1 MWFATLEPWRLRV
14 DQIEVFQALIN
25 IELSIKKVAR
35 QCQHGEGRTSNKNLL
50 CPETTQ
56 LLSHWSVVEAPRWF
70 SPLSTMVGHPG
81 MIRGN
86 TENKFPSWQT
96 DTCPD
101 SA

>member
-1 MWFATLEPWRLRV
+1 MWFATLEPGRLRV
-14 DQIEVFQALIN
+14 DQIEVFQVLIN
-25 IELSIKKVAR
+25 IKLSIKKWLGNVSMVRVELQIEICCAQKR
-35 QCQHGEGRTSNKNLL
+35 RNFFRTG
-50 CPETTQ
+50 
-56 LLSHWSVVEAPRWF
+56 WF

-86 TENKFPSWQT
+86 TENQFPSWQT